1 MTEISDLFHTLFKIV
16 FIYFISVCTRS
27 LLSHTG
33 FPQLRQEVSRGCS
46 LVLACGLLITVAS
59 VIAEHGL
66 QSVRPSVA
74 AAPKLSNCVR
84 GL

>member
-27 LLSHTG
+27 LLSYMG
-33 FPQLRQEVSRGCS
+33 FTQLWQEVSNYS
-46 LVLACGLLITVAS
+46 LVVACGLLITAAS

-66 QSVRPSVA
+66 QNVRPSVA
-74 AAPKLSNCVR
+74 APKPSNCVR